1 MKVVKMGK
9 KPAEIS
15 RKQQLI
21 NILGDDSRN
30 LKMIDYV
37 VGLEERIDALDHGDK
52 DGTAPF
58 YEVNPKNPQQQR
70 VNPTF
75 KAYKEL
81 LQQYTNCYKALFKGA
96 DAEDSKEDTPLREW
110 ARMRNAKK

>member
-1 MKVVKMGK
+1 MGRKPKEIVKTRR
-9 KPAEIS
+9 E
-15 RKQQLI
+15 QLI
-21 NILGDDSRN
+21 DILGDDPRN

-37 VGLEERIDALDHGDK
+37 VGLEERIDALDRGDK

-58 YEVNPKNPQQQR
+58 YEINPNNPQQQR

-81 LQQYTNCYKALFKGA
+81 LQQYTNCYKALFKGT
-96 DAEDSKEDTPLREW
+96 DAEDDKNDSPLRSW
-110 ARMRNAKK
+110 AKSRNVTR

>member
-1 MKVVKMGK
+1 MGK
-9 KPAEIS
+9 NGKSGNKTVID
-15 RKQQLI
+15 RRQQLI
-21 NILGDDSRN
+21 NLLGDDPRN

-37 VGLEERIDALDHGDK
+37 VGLEERIDALDQGDK

-81 LQQYTNCYKALFKGA
+81 LQQYTNCYKALFKGV
-96 DAEDSKEDTPLREW
+96 DAEDDKNDSPLRSW
-110 ARMRNAKK
+110 AKNRNVTR